1 MTIDQYEDSIR
12 IAVERETQRRK
23 RVLLF
28 FVVLLALPLIAGAW
42 ALANAP
48 SQTEAVARE
57 VTPLVRESVGKSVAE
72 DVVAQT
78 APLIEQR
85 VATRIEPR
93 IAELR
98 DSNTAL
104 QRSVAAI
111 ARIDTRPI
119 PQPPDLTE
127 QIQRVVASEV
137 RIQVERE
144 TERLN
149 AIHRRE
155 IDALKARL
163 EKVENPR
170 AIRPIR

>member
-1 MTIDQYEDSIR
+1 MTVDQYDDSIR

-42 ALANAP
+42 AVANAP
-48 SQTEAVARE
+48 SETEAVAQK
-57 VTPLVRESVGKSVAE
+57 VAPLVRESVGRSVAE

-93 IAELR
+93 ITELR

-104 QRSVAAI
+104 QRSVAAM

-119 PQPPDLTE
+119 PAPNLSAEIAREVQAQVQTE
-127 QIQRVVASEV
+127 VL
-137 RIQVERE
+137 
-144 TERLN
+144 RLN
-149 AIHRRE
+149 AVHQRE

-163 EKVENPR
+163 ERVENR
-170 AIRPIR
+170 ATIRPIR

>member
-1 MTIDQYEDSIR
+1 MTVDQYDDSIR

-23 RVLLF
+23 RVLWLF
-28 FVVLLALPLIAGAW
+28 VALLALPLIAGAW
-42 ALANAP
+42 ALAKAP

-57 VTPLVRESVGKSVAE
+57 VAPLVRESVGKSVAE
-72 DVVAQT
+72 DVVAEA

-93 IAELR
+93 ITELR

-104 QRSVAAI
+104 QRSVAAM
-111 ARIDTRPI
+111 ARIDTRPV
-119 PQPPDLTE
+119 PQPDLTE
-127 QIQRVVASEV
+127 QIRSVVATEV
-137 RIQVERE
+137 RAQVERE

-163 EKVENPR
+163 EKVENPA

>member
-1 MTIDQYEDSIR
+1 MTVDQYDDSIR

-42 ALANAP
+42 VVARAP
-48 SQTEAVARE
+48 SQTEAVAKE
-57 VTPLVRESVGKSVAE
+57 VAPLVRESVGKSVAE
-72 DVVAQT
+72 DVVAEA

-93 IAELR
+93 ITELR

-104 QRSVAAI
+104 RQSVESI
-111 ARIDTRPI
+111 ARIDPRPI

-127 QIQRVVASEV
+127 QIQRVVAREV
-137 RIQVERE
+137 RTQVQNE

-149 AIHRRE
+149 AIHQRE
-155 IDALKARL
+155 IEALKARL
-163 EKVENPR
+163 SKVENQ
-170 AIRPIR
+170 ATIRPIR